1 MYMSLE
7 KDHSKEAV
15 FNEVQEKIR
24 RTRMEISNKLQ
35 QLKTKKMIKMNT
47 QPVQQHPINHQ
58 PMKVAL
64 TELKNATEI
73 IDRELIKQ
81 REEIKV
87 LVKQLYGDDL

>member
-1 MYMSLE
+1 MSLE
-7 KDHSKEAV
+7 KDHSKEAE

-35 QLKTKKMIKMNT
+35 QLKTKKMVKMNT
-47 QPVQQHPINHQ
+47 QPVQQRPINHQ

-64 TELKNATEI
+64 VELKNATEI

-87 LVKQLYGDDL
+87 LVKHLYGDDL

>member
-1 MYMSLE
+1 
-7 KDHSKEAV
+7 
-15 FNEVQEKIR
+15 
-24 RTRMEISNKLQ
+24 MEISNKLQ

-47 QPVQQHPINHQ
+47 QQTHQTGVNYQ

-64 TELKNATEI
+64 VELKNATEI

-81 REEIKV
+81 REEIKL